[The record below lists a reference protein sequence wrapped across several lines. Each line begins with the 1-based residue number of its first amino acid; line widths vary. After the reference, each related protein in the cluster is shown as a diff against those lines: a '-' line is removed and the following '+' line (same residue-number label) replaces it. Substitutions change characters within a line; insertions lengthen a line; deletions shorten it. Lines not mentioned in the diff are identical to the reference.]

1 MGKQQN
7 IKKEIKTTMKLF
19 TDNRDT
25 FSRDESTKI
34 RCRLYRKAMI
44 YDFLKSKL
52 GLTDDEKR
60 LLKRISRYIKKLDTN

>member
-60 LLKRISRYIKKLDTN
+60 LIKRISRHIKKLDTN